1 MERIIF
7 HVDVNNAFLSWTAV
21 YLLKNGYETD
31 IRTIPSV
38 IGGDEEKRHGI
49 VLAKSPVAKKYG
61 IKTAETLYLARKKC
75 PNVEVFP
82 ANYEY
87 YYEQSNNLYNYLS
100 QYTPLI
106 EQFSV
111 DECFMDL
118 TNTKYLYDDILALAY
133 KIKDEIKNTFGFTVN
148 VGIGNNKLCAK
159 MASDFQKPDKVHTL
173 FNNEIESKMWP
184 LPIEELLYIGKSS
197 SVELKKLGINTIGDL
212 AHTNVNYLQKHFKNR
227 SIDMINSANGI
238 DNSPVNNDIS
248 KNKCISVSS
257 TLPKDTN
264 NESELKRI
272 LLDMCD
278 QVGLRARREGSFAR
292 TIAITAK
299 TSSFR
304 SFSKQK
310 KVSSPTNN
318 TMEIYN
324 KVLEIFEELDKN
336 EMIRNIG
343 VRLSDLTDNRQEQI
357 SLFQTTK
364 NKHDDNLQKLVD
376 NINAKYKNT
385 KIMPAIFYENK
396 SNNDK

>member
-21 YLLKNGYETD
+21 YLLKNGYEID

-75 PNVEVFP
+75 PNVQVFP
-82 ANYEY
+82 ANYEF
-87 YYEQSNNLYNYLS
+87 YYEQSRNLYNYLS

-118 TNTKYLYDDILALAY
+118 TNTKYLYDDILSLAY

-159 MASDFQKPDKVHTL
+159 MASDFLKPDHVHTL
-173 FNNEIESKMWP
+173 FNDEIESKMWP
-184 LPIEELLYIGKSS
+184 LPIEDLLYIGKSS
-197 SVELKKLGINTIGDL
+197 SSELKKLGINTIGDL
-212 AHTNVNYLQKHFKNR
+212 AHTNVNYLQKYFKNR

-238 DNSPVNNDIS
+238 DNSIVNPDIS

-257 TLPKDTN
+257 TLPRDTN
-264 NESELKRI
+264 NEDELKKI

-299 TSSFR
+299 TSNFR
-304 SFSKQK
+304 DFSKQK
-310 KVSSPTNN
+310 KVINPTNN
-318 TMEIYN
+318 TMEIYQ
-324 KVLEIFEELDKN
+324 KVLEIYEEIDKN
-336 EMIRNIG
+336 ELIRNIG

-357 SLFQTTK
+357 SLFKPKKET
-364 NKHDDNLQKLVD
+364 DDSLQKLVD
-376 NINAKYKNT
+376 DINAKYKNT

-396 SNNDK
+396 NN

>member
-49 VLAKSPVAKKYG
+49 VLAKSPIAKKYG

-75 PNVEVFP
+75 PDVQIFP
-82 ANYEY
+82 ANYEF
-87 YYEQSNNLYNYLS
+87 YYEQSRNLYNYLS

-118 TNTKYLYDDILALAY
+118 TNTKYLYDDILSLAY

-159 MASDFQKPDKVHTL
+159 MASDFLKPDHVHTL
-173 FNNEIESKMWP
+173 FNNEIETKMWP
-184 LPIEELLYIGKSS
+184 LPIEDLLYIGKSS
-197 SVELKKLGINTIGDL
+197 SSELKKLGINTIGDL
-212 AHTNVNYLQKHFKNR
+212 AHTNINYLQKHFKNR
-227 SIDMINSANGI
+227 SVDMINSANGI
-238 DNSPVNNDIS
+238 DNSIVNPDIS

-264 NESELKRI
+264 NEEELKKI
-272 LLDMCD
+272 LLDMCN
-278 QVGLRARREGSFAR
+278 QVGLRARRDGSFAR

-299 TSSFR
+299 TSNFR
-304 SFSKQK
+304 DFSKQK
-310 KVSSPTNN
+310 KVINPTNN
-318 TMEIYN
+318 TMEIYQ
-324 KVLEIFEELDKN
+324 KVLEIYEELDKN
-336 EMIRNIG
+336 ELIRNIG

-357 SLFQTTK
+357 SLFQQKKET
-364 NKHDDNLQKLVD
+364 DDSLQKLVD
-376 NINAKYKNT
+376 DINAKYKNT

-396 SNNDK
+396 NN

>member
-61 IKTAETLYLARKKC
+61 IKTAETLYVARKKC
-75 PNVEVFP
+75 PNVQVFP
-82 ANYEY
+82 ANHEF
-87 YYEQSNNLYNYLS
+87 YYEQSRNLYNYLS

-118 TNTKYLYDDILALAY
+118 TNTKYLYDDILSLAY
-133 KIKDEIKNTFGFTVN
+133 KIKDEIKSTFGFTVN

-159 MASDFQKPDKVHTL
+159 MASDFLKPDHVHTL

-184 LPIEELLYIGKSS
+184 LPIEDLLYIGKSS
-197 SVELKKLGINTIGDL
+197 SSELKKLGINTIGDL
-212 AHTNVNYLQKHFKNR
+212 AHTNVNYLQKYFKSR

-238 DNSPVNNDIS
+238 DNSPVNPDIS

-257 TLPKDTN
+257 TLPNDTN
-264 NESELKRI
+264 NGEELKKI

-299 TSSFR
+299 TSNFR
-304 SFSKQK
+304 DFSKQK
-310 KVSSPTNN
+310 KVINPTNN
-318 TMEIYN
+318 TMEIYQ
-324 KVLEIFEELDKN
+324 KVLEIYEEIDKN
-336 EMIRNIG
+336 ELIRNIG
-343 VRLSDLTDNRQEQI
+343 VRLSDLTDNHQEQI
-357 SLFQTTK
+357 SLFQTK
-364 NKHDDNLQKLVD
+364 KENDDSLQKLVD
-376 NINAKYKNT
+376 DINAKYKNT

-396 SNNDK
+396 NN

>member
-21 YLLKNGYETD
+21 YMLKNGYETD

-49 VLAKSPVAKKYG
+49 VLAKSPIAKQYG

-75 PNVEVFP
+75 PNVEIFP
-82 ANYEY
+82 ANYDY
-87 YYEQSNNLYNYLS
+87 YCEQSNNLYNYLS

-106 EQFSV
+106 EQFSI

-118 TNTKYLYDDILALAY
+118 TNTKYLYDDILSLAY
-133 KIKDEIKNTFGFTVN
+133 KIKEEIKNNFGFTVN

-159 MASDFQKPDKVHTL
+159 MASDFLKPDKVHTL
-173 FNNEIESKMWP
+173 FNNEIETKMWP
-184 LPIEELLYIGKSS
+184 LPIEDLLYIGKSS
-197 SVELKKLGINTIGDL
+197 SNELKKIGIITIGDL

-227 SIDMINSANGI
+227 SIEMINSANGI
-238 DNSPVNNDIS
+238 DNSPVVNDIA

-264 NESELKRI
+264 NETELKKI

-278 QVGLRARREGSFAR
+278 QVGLRARREKSFAR

-310 KVSSPTNN
+310 KVLVPTNN

-324 KVLEIFEELDKN
+324 KVLEIFEEIEKSEL
-336 EMIRNIG
+336 IRNIG

-357 SLFQTTK
+357 SLFHSN
-364 NKHDDNLQKLVD
+364 NKETDDNLQQLVD
-376 NINAKYKNT
+376 NINSKYKNT

>member
-1 MERIIF
+1 MEQIIF

-75 PNVEVFP
+75 PNLEVFP
-82 ANYEY
+82 ANHEF
-87 YYEQSNNLYNYLS
+87 YYEQSRNLYNYLS

-118 TNTKYLYDDILALAY
+118 TNTKYLYDDILSLAY

-159 MASDFQKPDKVHTL
+159 MASDFLKPDHVHTL
-173 FNNEIESKMWP
+173 FNNEIETKMWP
-184 LPIEELLYIGKSS
+184 LPIEDLLYIGKSS
-197 SVELKKLGINTIGDL
+197 SSELKKLGINTIGDL
-212 AHTNVNYLQKHFKNR
+212 AHTNVNYLQKYFKNR

-238 DNSPVNNDIS
+238 DNSIVNPDIS

-264 NESELKRI
+264 NGEELKKI
-272 LLDMCD
+272 LLDMCN
-278 QVGLRARREGSFAR
+278 QVGLRARRDGSFAR

-299 TSSFR
+299 TSNFR
-304 SFSKQK
+304 DFSKQK
-310 KVSSPTNN
+310 KVINPTNN
-318 TMEIYN
+318 TMEIYQ
-324 KVLEIFEELDKN
+324 KVLEIYEEIDKN
-336 EMIRNIG
+336 ELIRNIG

-357 SLFQTTK
+357 SLFQPKKET
-364 NKHDDNLQKLVD
+364 DDSLQKLVD
-376 NINAKYKNT
+376 DINAKYKNT

-396 SNNDK
+396 NN